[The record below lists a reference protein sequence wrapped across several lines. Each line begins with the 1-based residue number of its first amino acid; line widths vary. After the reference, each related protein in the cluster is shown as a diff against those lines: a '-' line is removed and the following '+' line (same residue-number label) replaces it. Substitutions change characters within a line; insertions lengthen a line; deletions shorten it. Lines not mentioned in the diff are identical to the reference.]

1 MSVKQMRQDRR
12 NRESKRDVVTHHA
25 GLKSVGHS
33 KGQDNGE
40 TADKTILSRD
50 NGAALQGRGNPSPEG
65 ASAPGSNGP
74 AESDATASNIT
85 ATF

>member
-1 MSVKQMRQDRR
+1 MSINHQVPRQDRR
-12 NRESKRDVVTHHA
+12 NRNSRRDVVTAHDNKRAPGHDKGNA
-25 GLKSVGHS
+25 PTISDANNGQSV
-33 KGQDNGE
+33 
-40 TADKTILSRD
+40 
-50 NGAALQGRGNPSPEG
+50 GRGNPSPEG

>member
-1 MSVKQMRQDRR
+1 MSIKQMRQDRR
-12 NRESKRDVVTHHA
+12 NRESKRDVLTHHA
-25 GLKSVGHS
+25 NQRAPGHS
-33 KGQDNGE
+33 KGKANAPTISDANNGQ
-40 TADKTILSRD
+40 SV
-50 NGAALQGRGNPSPEG
+50 GRGNPSPEG